1 MEILKEVQIKANLI
15 EGIGKKTNKPYKAV
29 QLIFEEDGKQDI
41 KVLYFPDN
49 EKLRLRLGLI
59 EDK

>member
-1 MEILKEVQIKANLI
+1 MEILKQIQVKAQLI
-15 EGIGKKTNKPYKAV
+15 QGVGKKTNKPYKAV

-41 KVLYFPDN
+41 TVFYFPEN
-49 EKLRLRLGLI
+49 ERLKLRLGLI